1 MRVSCSDRKP
11 TGGVGTAQVTHKYF
25 EEDGK
30 IGEGEGGKE
39 ERRGGEGG
47 ELRILGIPLSFLI
60 LPKERKRGKNQWQ
73 EFQEGQR
80 PKNMRHLCTHFSSA

>member
-47 ELRILGIPLSFLI
+47 GVANSWHSTVLSHLAQGEEKRKKSVAGIS
-60 LPKERKRGKNQWQ
+60 G
-73 EFQEGQR
+73 G
-80 PKNMRHLCTHFSSA
+80 TTT